1 MNGNKWTPEEKKLL
15 RTNMTTEEIAE
26 ATGRTEHAVR
36 HARYTYTGHSVEEG
50 KQLTTYEEKLFEA
63 ERNYHRIQKEQ
74 RLIHLCKVLGVR
86 IGGMYDRTV

>member
-1 MNGNKWTPEEKKLL
+1 MNGTKWTPEEKKLL
-15 RTNMTTEEIAE
+15 KTDMSAEEIAK
-26 ATGRTEHAVR
+26 ATGRTEYAVKR
-36 HARYTYTGHSVEEG
+36 ARYTYTGHSVEEG

-86 IGGMYDRTV
+86 IGGM